1 MENNQKRF
9 FRGDIVELEA
19 LAPTEDV
26 KINKIRNA
34 VQYAKPYKLVVLR
47 HMENGLYLVAVCKE
61 TPEKTQSAIETSQGL
76 LYIKVRAF
84 YPIDG
89 LGIRLCSNWYFKRN
103 KSQVVD
109 EIYELHN
116 ALKAKKR
123 TATAE
128 RAKKKRQAAQARSQ
142 RKREQRRKE
151 REERITLEKEYKPK
165 YEIATLNNDI
175 KLKKEIEGILG
186 YIPNCRGFGTSG
198 KRKNKSMYSSFNPRP
213 SSGGRFTPK

>member
-26 KINKIRNA
+26 KINKIRGALQQTN
-34 VQYAKPYKLVVLR
+34 PYKLVVLR
-47 HMENGLYLVAVCKE
+47 YIDDDLYLVAVCKE
-61 TPEKTQSAIETSQGL
+61 TPEKTQFTIETSQGL

-84 YPIDG
+84 YSIDG
-89 LGIRLCSNWYFKRN
+89 LGMRLCSNWYFKIN

-123 TATAE
+123 IAKTE
-128 RAKKKRQAAQARSQ
+128 KAKKKQKTAQARNQ

-151 REERITLEKEYKPK
+151 REELIALEKEYKAK
-165 YEIATLNNDI
+165 YEIATINNDI

-198 KRKNKSMYSSFNPRP
+198 KRKNKSMYSNFNPRP